1 MTTASTTTAPT
12 ALLTGATS
20 GLGRATALL
29 LAEQGWRVFAAGRS
43 AERRRALEERA
54 QLRGWALETLEMDV
68 TSEES
73 VDRAFEEID
82 RRGAVAIDA
91 LINNAGIA
99 IVGAMEELT
108 PEDLRLQFET
118 NVFGAVR
125 VARRALPGMRA
136 RRRGRIINMSSIA
149 GKVVLPLFGPY
160 SGSKFALEGISDAM
174 RLELHPFGIHVV
186 LIEPGYIRTD
196 MERAAKELSAQY
208 AEGAEQSPYRAVYE
222 GVRRAWADSTRGSKD
237 QPEDCARVVLRALT
251 DTPPRARYVVTRAA
265 KMTVFFRRLLS
276 DRALDQRLLRS
287 TGLDGPGE
295 SKTR

>member
-1 MTTASTTTAPT
+1 MTAASTTAPT
-12 ALLTGATS
+12 ALVTGATS

-29 LAEQGWRVFAAGRS
+29 LAEKGWRVFAAGRS
-43 AERRRALEERA
+43 PDRRRALDELAR
-54 QLRGWALETLEMDV
+54 LRGWPLETLEMDV

-73 VDRAFEEID
+73 VDRALAEIA
-82 RRGAVAIDA
+82 RRGSEIDA

-99 IVGAMEELT
+99 IVGAMEEVT

-125 VARRALPGMRA
+125 VARRVLPGMRA
-136 RRRGRIINMSSIA
+136 RRRGRILNMSSIA

-196 MERAAKELSAQY
+196 MERAAQELSSRY
-208 AEGAEQSPYRAVYE
+208 AAGAAQSPYRAVYE

-237 QPEDCARVVLRALT
+237 QPEDCARVILRALT
-251 DTPPRARYVVTRAA
+251 DTPPRPRYVVTRAA

-276 DRALDQRLLRS
+276 DRALDRRLLRA
-287 TGLDGPGE
+287 TGLDRPGE
-295 SKTR
+295 QK